1 MAYKIQEI
9 FYSVQGEGHHS
20 GKPAIFLRFMHCNF
34 WTGKEEDRASAICQF
49 CDTNF
54 IEPNQRMHGGKYP
67 DAQRLVTQALNL
79 WPKASEVKPFII
91 LTGGEPMLQVD
102 ESLIDTFHAAGAY
115 LAIETNG
122 SLKVPSNIDWIC
134 VSPKA
139 WPIKQTQGD
148 ELKLVYP
155 QLTLLPEQFADMA
168 FQHFFLQPMDG
179 LEKQKKHPQNSRVLS
194 KASSMVAKFATAEN
208 LGNQIAE

>member
-1 MAYKIQEI
+1 
-9 FYSVQGEGHHS
+9 
-20 GKPAIFLRFMHCNF
+20 MHCNF
-34 WTGKEEDRASAICQF
+34 WTGKEEDRAQAICSF

-54 IEPNQRMHGGKYP
+54 IDPNLQLHGGKYAN
-67 DAQRLVTQALNL
+67 AQTLVETCLSL
-79 WPKASEVKPFII
+79 WPSETSTQPTVI

-102 ESLIDTFHAAGAY
+102 DALINAFHAAGAY

-122 SLKVPSNIDWIC
+122 SLEVPSNIDWIC

-179 LEKQKKHPQNSRVLS
+179 LEKQKNTLRTLEYCLKHPQWSLS
-194 KASSMVAKFATAEN
+194 LQLQKILAIK
-208 LGNQIAE
+208 